1 MKLWLGAQPP
11 QQKGGGGDGAG
22 AHYVTDLHVLEYH
35 DCEDIS
41 GNISHPI
48 LKATVKYR
56 NLETYKADKNL
67 FEMIKRKSKFL
78 FCKTNKVAL

>member
-1 MKLWLGAQPP
+1 MWKLHPP
-11 QQKGGGGDGAG
+11 PPPEKVPPIWNFGWRLNLPSRKGVGWGWGGAG

-48 LKATVKYR
+48 LKANVKYR
-56 NLETYKADKNL
+56 NLET
-67 FEMIKRKSKFL
+67 
-78 FCKTNKVAL
+78 